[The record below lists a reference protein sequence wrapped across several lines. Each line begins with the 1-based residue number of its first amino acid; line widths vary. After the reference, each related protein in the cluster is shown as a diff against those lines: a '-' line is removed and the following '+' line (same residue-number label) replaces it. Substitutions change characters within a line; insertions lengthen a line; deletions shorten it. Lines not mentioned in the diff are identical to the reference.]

1 MWINRGG
8 EKLAITDLTL
18 RVLLLFFPGIICAI
32 LVDML
37 TTHHERSTATFLV
50 NSFVL
55 GITCYLT
62 LYATSYAL
70 HLLAS
75 WWRLPFTF
83 EIVFFDL
90 LLDKDKRLPW
100 IEIFSAAGAAIPLG
114 FLITCV
120 AEHKVV
126 YRIAHRIGVTRKFG
140 DLDVWGFLFNSP
152 DIQWIVVR
160 DIQNDLAFEGW
171 VRAFSDTVDKAELIL
186 RDVRVYRNST
196 GDFLYEVGGVYLF
209 RKVDG
214 IIIELADLGYRNRVN
229 SADKEGLRNA
239 G

>member
-1 MWINRGG
+1 MQ
-8 EKLAITDLTL
+8 ITDLTL

-37 TTHHERSTATFLV
+37 TTHRERSVATFLV

-55 GITCYLT
+55 GITCYLI
-62 LYATSYAL
+62 LYATS
-70 HLLAS
+70 HGWQLLAS
-75 WWRLPFTF
+75 WGDLPFTF

-90 LLDKDKRLPW
+90 LLDKDRRLPW
-100 IEIFSAAGAAIPLG
+100 IEIFAAAGAAIPLG
-114 FLITCV
+114 FVIAWV
-120 AEHKVV
+120 AEHKLI
-126 YRIAHRIGVTRKFG
+126 YRIAHGIGVTRKFG

-171 VRAFSDTVDKAELIL
+171 VRAFSDAVDKAELIL

-214 IIIELADLGYRNRVN
+214 ITIELADLGYRTRVN
-229 SADKEGLRNA
+229 AANKEDLDDA